1 MMENRLF
8 ISFITCINLKLWRCN
23 TVKEIRIELL
33 GIGVILLGIAISTN
47 NFWAYTLGTI
57 GFGIV
62 SMGCFWKDKK

>member
-1 MMENRLF
+1 M
-8 ISFITCINLKLWRCN
+8 
-23 TVKEIRIELL
+23 KEIRIELL